1 MDELFSFQDRVIL
14 ITGAGRGIGKAFAEA
29 FHKRGAIVYGT
40 GSRKESADNMSA
52 FGIQGRVAD
61 ATDPDA
67 MPGLMDEIM
76 QKHGRL
82 DCLINNSGISS
93 DTPASFF
100 KEDEMEKILNTNV
113 KGVFRACQAYFKA
126 HRKKGGVIVNVAS
139 VLGLYG
145 FPLASI
151 YSASKGGVI
160 QLTRALAIEWAS
172 SGFRLNAL
180 CPGFIE
186 TDMTARMTGKAEY
199 KSKAEEGI
207 PMKRIGKPE
216 DLVGAALFLAS
227 PASSYMTGQV
237 LIVDG
242 GLTAQ

>member
-1 MDELFSFQDRVIL
+1 MDQLFSFQDQVIL
-14 ITGAGRGIGKAFAEA
+14 ITGAGRGIGRAFAEA
-29 FHKRGAIVYGT
+29 FKSRGAIVYGT
-40 GSRKESADNMSA
+40 GSRQESADTMNG
-52 FGIQGRVAD
+52 FGINGRVAD
-61 ATDPDA
+61 ATDPA
-67 MPGLMDEIM
+67 AVPALIDEIV
-76 QKHGRL
+76 KTHGRL

-100 KEDEMEKILNTNV
+100 KEDEMEKILNTNI

-126 HRKKGGVIVNVAS
+126 QRKRGGTIVNVAS
-139 VLGLYG
+139 VLGLFG

-160 QLTRALAIEWAS
+160 QLTRALAIEWANS
-172 SGFRLNAL
+172 NFRLNAL

-186 TDMTARMTGKAEY
+186 TDMTARMTGKADL
-199 KSKAEEGI
+199 KSKAVEGI
-207 PMKRIGKPE
+207 PLKRIGKPE

-227 PASSYMTGQV
+227 PASSYMTGQT
-237 LIVDG
+237 LIIDG